1 MKKYFEA
8 LNKVT
13 WPTSKEV
20 SSNFAIV
27 LFGIVTF
34 AIFFIVVDL
43 GVSKL
48 LEFLM
53 NSSNK

>member
-1 MKKYFEA
+1 MKKYFDA

-34 AIFFIVVDL
+34 AIFFVVIDL

-53 NSSNK
+53 NS

>member
-53 NSSNK
+53 NS